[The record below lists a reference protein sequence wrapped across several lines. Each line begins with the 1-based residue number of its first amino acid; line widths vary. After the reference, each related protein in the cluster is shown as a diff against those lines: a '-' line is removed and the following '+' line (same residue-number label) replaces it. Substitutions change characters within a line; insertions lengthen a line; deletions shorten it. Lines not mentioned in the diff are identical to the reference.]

1 MELIAKKP
9 CSFGGKKFFIGE
21 KIPKRLVTDPAV
33 QEKLGVIA
41 VSNAVEKPKDD
52 GAGGPGG
59 NIYTQEQ
66 LDSMIAEAVEE
77 AVNNTVMEMSQ
88 GQEEIQ
94 KAPAALLE
102 TGFEVYNG
110 TVQISVK
117 YESDGENEQV
127 MAVPATPEE
136 IRQVFSVMQLNAED
150 GAKAVA
156 DVTSENVLI
165 LLHAADSRKT
175 IKDAAKKQADKLFP
189 AKDEKN
195 GAVDGNE
202 ATDTNPEGA
211 DA

>member
-21 KIPKRLVTDPAV
+21 KIPEGLVTDPAT

-41 VSNAVEKPKDD
+41 ISNAKDTGEAKPEDTV
-52 GAGGPGG
+52 
-59 NIYTQEQ
+59 YTQEQ
-66 LDSMIAEAVEE
+66 VDSMIAEAIEE

-88 GQEEIQ
+88 RQEEMQ
-94 KAPAALLE
+94 KASAELLE
-102 TGFEVYNG
+102 TEPGAYNG

-117 YESDGENEQV
+117 CESDGENEQI

-136 IRQVFSVMQLNAED
+136 IQQAFSIMQLNAEE
-150 GAKAVA
+150 GAKAVSGIE
-156 DVTSENVLI
+156 SENVLI

-175 IKDAAKKQADKLFP
+175 IKDAAKKRADNLFST
-189 AKDEKN
+189 KDEKN
-195 GAVDGNE
+195 GAGDGNE

-211 DA
+211 DT

>member
-1 MELIAKKP
+1 M
-9 CSFGGKKFFIGE
+9 GKLKC
-21 KIPKRLVTDPAV
+21 
-33 QEKLGVIA
+33 
-41 VSNAVEKPKDD
+41 
-52 GAGGPGG
+52 AGKAQKYTISDNQQG
-59 NIYTQEQ
+59 ILYTQEQ

-77 AVNNTVMEMSQ
+77 AVNNTVMEMNQ

-94 KAPAALLE
+94 EAPAALLE

-117 YESDGENEQV
+117 CESDGENEQV
-127 MAVPATPEE
+127 MAVPAAPEE

-156 DVTSENVLI
+156 DITSENVLI

-175 IKDAAKKQADKLFP
+175 IKDAAKKQADKLFST
-189 AKDEKN
+189 KDEKN
-195 GAVDGNE
+195 DAVDCNE

-211 DA
+211 DT